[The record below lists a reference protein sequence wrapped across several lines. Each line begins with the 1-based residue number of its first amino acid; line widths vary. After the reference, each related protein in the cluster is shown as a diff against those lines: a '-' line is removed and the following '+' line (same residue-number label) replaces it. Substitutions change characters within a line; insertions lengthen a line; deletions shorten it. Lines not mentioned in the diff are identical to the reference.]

1 MVHIINT
8 SIDQEIF
15 PKQWKISRVCPI
27 PKTDNPTSIKDYR
40 PISVLSVLSK
50 VYERVIL
57 NQLCSFIETQNL
69 YNINQS
75 GFRKGHSTNTL
86 LLKLRDDIRT
96 AMNRSEV
103 TLSVLIDYSKAFDT
117 IDHRILLEKLQNM
130 NFVKN
135 IKIICSYLIER
146 YQYVQIEDKKSSLL
160 PMFFGVPQGSILGP
174 VLFNLYIAELAG
186 RTYSKTIQY
195 ADDTTLYRHCKIS
208 TLHECVFAI
217 QKDVEKL
224 LSWSQQNNLIFNCDK
239 LQSILFSS
247 SRLSS
252 KHNLEDSSVL
262 IRCSGQS
269 IQQKANVK
277 LLGVIF
283 DQHLTWIDQIN
294 NIIRSTHG
302 TLRVLRKFSRFT
314 PMKVRKTL
322 AEALILSKINYCNV
336 VYGQLPKYLINR
348 LQRVQNTTVGY
359 VFGRYAKML
368 DIINLNWLPIRKI

>member
-1 MVHIINT
+1 
-8 SIDQEIF
+8 
-15 PKQWKISRVCPI
+15 
-27 PKTDNPTSIKDYR
+27 
-40 PISVLSVLSK
+40 
-50 VYERVIL
+50 
-57 NQLCSFIETQNL
+57 
-69 YNINQS
+69 
-75 GFRKGHSTNTL
+75 
-86 LLKLRDDIRT
+86 
-96 AMNRSEV
+96 
-103 TLSVLIDYSKAFDT
+103 
-117 IDHRILLEKLQNM
+117 
-130 NFVKN
+130 
-135 IKIICSYLIER
+135 
-146 YQYVQIEDKKSSLL
+146 
-160 PMFFGVPQGSILGP
+160 MFFGVPQGSILGP
-174 VLFNLYIAELAG
+174 VLFNLYVAELAD

-195 ADDTTLYRHCKIS
+195 ADGTTLYRHCKIS

-252 KHNLEDSSVL
+252 KHNLED
-262 IRCSGQS
+262 CKEDCPGQS

-277 LLGVIF
+277 LLGVIL

-348 LQRVQNTTVGY
+348 LQ
-359 VFGRYAKML
+359 
-368 DIINLNWLPIRKI
+368 